1 MPYPHVPAGEFP
13 PVTTGLQ
20 TFAVDYTATGSEGTD
35 FNVAIGKTMLD
46 TTYSV
51 MMQSAGG
58 TSGDGTEASGVELL
72 DIPKAGRA
80 LGQFRV
86 VIGSALGTGDV
97 LEFLVT
103 GTVS

>member
-1 MPYPHVPAGEFP
+1 MPYPHMP
-13 PVTTGLQ
+13 TTTIPIPTGGFQ
-20 TFAVDYTATGSEGTD
+20 SFSVDYTATGSEGTD
-35 FNVAIGKTMLD
+35 FNVPIGKVMAD

-72 DIPKAGRA
+72 DIPKAGRG

-86 VIGSALGTGDV
+86 LIGAPLHVGDV
-97 LEFLVT
+97 LEFLIT